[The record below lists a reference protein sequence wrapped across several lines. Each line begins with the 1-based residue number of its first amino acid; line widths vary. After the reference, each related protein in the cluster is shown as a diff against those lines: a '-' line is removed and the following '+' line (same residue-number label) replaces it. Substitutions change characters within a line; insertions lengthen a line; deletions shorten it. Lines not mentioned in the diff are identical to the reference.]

1 MPMTAEL
8 QLLRP
13 LNCCITAASV
23 LVGAVSGCALPF
35 PPSVWLAVLAAALV
49 TGAGNAWNDLRD
61 LEIDRIN
68 KPLRPLPSGR
78 LTPARAV
85 LAAAA
90 SAATG
95 LGFAVWAGTWPGL
108 IAAGT
113 LAGLWLYSARLKST
127 VIWGNLLVAFLA
139 ALAFP
144 FGALAGGTLGR
155 SWIPAGFALLFHLGR
170 EIVKDVED
178 LEGDRTRGV
187 RTLALALGAP
197 RARRTA
203 ACVYGL
209 LTAGTFL
216 PCYLGLY
223 GWAYAAVVLLMDAL
237 LLIVMARFISG
248 SGGTSRSLTALM
260 PLGLLA
266 ILAGELYRG

>member
-23 LVGAVSGCALPF
+23 LIGAVAGGAVPP
-35 PPSVWLAVLAAALV
+35 PPSVWLAVLAAALI
-49 TGAGNAWNDLRD
+49 TGAGNAWNDIRD

-68 KPLRPLPSGR
+68 RPLRPLPSGS
-78 LTPARAV
+78 LTPRRAV
-85 LAAAA
+85 LVAAA
-90 SAATG
+90 SAAAG
-95 LGFAVWAGTWPGL
+95 LGCALGAGPVPGL

-127 VIWGNLLVAFLA
+127 VLWGNLLVAFLA
-139 ALAFP
+139 GLAFP
-144 FGALAGGTLGR
+144 FGALAGGALGR

-178 LEGDRTRGV
+178 VEGDLARGV
-187 RTLALALGAP
+187 RTLALAVGAP
-197 RARRTA
+197 RARGAA

-209 LTAGTFL
+209 LIAGTLL
-216 PCYLGLY
+216 PTWLGLY

-237 LLIVMARFISG
+237 LLIVLVRLVRGA
-248 SGGTSRSLTALM
+248 GGTSRALRALM

>member
-23 LVGAVSGCALPF
+23 LIGAVAGGAVPPS
-35 PPSVWLAVLAAALV
+35 PSVWLAVLAAALI
-49 TGAGNAWNDLRD
+49 TGAGNAFNDLRD

-68 KPLRPLPSGR
+68 RPRRPLPSGR
-78 LTPARAV
+78 LTPRRAALV
-85 LAAAA
+85 AAA
-90 SAATG
+90 SAAAG
-95 LGFAVWAGTWPGL
+95 LGCAVGAGPVPGL

-127 VIWGNLLVAFLA
+127 VLWGNLLVAFLA

-144 FGALAGGTLGR
+144 FGALAGGALGR

-170 EIVKDVED
+170 EIVKDIED
-178 LEGDRTRGV
+178 LEGDRSGGV
-187 RTLALALGAP
+187 RTLALAVGAP
-197 RARRTA
+197 KARWTA
-203 ACVYGL
+203 VFVYAL
-209 LTAGTFL
+209 LTAGTVL
-216 PCYLGLY
+216 PGCLGLY
-223 GWAYAAVVLLMDAL
+223 GWAYGAVVLPMDAL
-237 LLIVMARFISG
+237 LLVVLVRLVSGAR
-248 SGGTSRSLTALM
+248 GTSRALRALM

>member
-23 LVGAVSGCALPF
+23 LIGAVAGGAV
-35 PPSVWLAVLAAALV
+35 PPPPPVWLAVLAAALV
-49 TGAGNAWNDLRD
+49 TGAGNAFNDLRD

-68 KPLRPLPSGR
+68 RPRRPLPAGR
-78 LTPARAV
+78 LTPRRAA

-90 SAATG
+90 SAAAG
-95 LGFAVWAGTWPGL
+95 LGSAFGAGPAPGL

-113 LAGLWLYSARLKST
+113 LAGLWLYSVRLKST
-127 VIWGNLLVAFLA
+127 VLWGNILVAFLA

-144 FGALAGGTLGR
+144 FGALAGGALGR

-178 LEGDRTRGV
+178 LEGDRARGV
-187 RTLALALGAP
+187 RTLALAVGSP
-197 RARRTA
+197 RARWAA

-209 LTAGTFL
+209 LIAATLL
-216 PCYLGLY
+216 PGCLGLY
-223 GWAYAAVVLLMDAL
+223 GWAYGAVVLLMDAL
-237 LLIVMARFISG
+237 LLIVMARFVRG
-248 SGGTSRSLTALM
+248 AGGASRALRALM

>member
-1 MPMTAEL
+1 MTAEL

-23 LVGAVSGCALPF
+23 LIGAVAGGAV
-35 PPSVWLAVLAAALV
+35 PPPPPVWFAVLAAALV
-49 TGAGNAWNDLRD
+49 TGAGNAFNDLRD

-68 KPLRPLPSGR
+68 RPRRPLPSGR
-78 LTPARAV
+78 LTPRRAA

-90 SAATG
+90 SAAAG
-95 LGFAVWAGTWPGL
+95 LGFAVGAGPVPGL

-127 VIWGNLLVAFLA
+127 VLWGNLLVAFLA

-144 FGALAGGTLGR
+144 FGALAGGALGR
-155 SWIPAGFALLFHLGR
+155 SWVPAGFALLFHLGR

-178 LEGDRTRGV
+178 LDGDRARGV
-187 RTLALALGAP
+187 RTLALAVGAP
-197 RARRTA
+197 RARWA
-203 ACVYGL
+203 AAGVYSL
-209 LTAGTFL
+209 LIAGTVL
-216 PCYLGLY
+216 PGYLGLY
-223 GWAYAAVVLLMDAL
+223 GWAYGAVVMLMDAL
-237 LLIVMARFISG
+237 LLIVMVRFVRG
-248 SGGTSRSLTALM
+248 AGAQSRALRALM

>member
-1 MPMTAEL
+1 MTAEL

-13 LNCCITAASV
+13 LNCCITAVSV
-23 LVGAVSGCALPF
+23 LVGAVAGGAV
-35 PPSVWLAVLAAALV
+35 PPPPPVWLAVLAAALIA
-49 TGAGNAWNDLRD
+49 GAGNAWNDLRD

-68 KPLRPLPSGR
+68 RPRRPLPSGR
-78 LTPARAV
+78 LTPRRAA

-90 SAATG
+90 SAAAG
-95 LGFAVWAGTWPGL
+95 LGFAFAAGPAPGL

-113 LAGLWLYSARLKST
+113 LAGLWLYSVRLKST
-127 VIWGNLLVAFLA
+127 VLWGNLLVAFLA

-144 FGALAGGTLGR
+144 FGALAGGALGR

-178 LEGDRTRGV
+178 VGGDRARGV
-187 RTLALALGAP
+187 RTLALAVGAP
-197 RARRTA
+197 RARWA
-203 ACVYGL
+203 AAGVYGL
-209 LTAGTFL
+209 LIAGTLL
-216 PCYLGLY
+216 PSFLGLY
-223 GWAYAAVVLLMDAL
+223 GWAYGAVVMLMDAF
-237 LLIVMARFISG
+237 LLIVMARFVRG
-248 SGGTSRSLTALM
+248 AGGASRALRALM